1 MARMHNSSLPLRL
14 LLLGLVAMWN
24 ATQAA
29 TRSVPREKRFANV
42 EIAGIYL
49 FDRYKVELRKSRVTL
64 GNLSWSST

>member
-1 MARMHNSSLPLRL
+1 MEPSSSLPLRL

-29 TRSVPREKRFANV
+29 TTSVPREKRFANV

-49 FDRYKVELRKSRVTL
+49 FDQIQGGIEEI
-64 GNLSWSST
+64 SSDAE